1 MCLQALGAVL
11 NLSAGAQ
18 AVRCALLEAGLLSHL
33 WLILHT
39 IVRERKDAG
48 SSSVICLPPEA
59 AHMALGAISNLLA
72 HNKDAKHDLLLRCDG
87 CPHLLL
93 QMLEQTTDPSCVPQ
107 REYCLLGA
115 WASKGVVRNPAGAA
129 QEKDEEE
136 RAIPEAELCNTLR
149 CVRECQTRVWV

>member
-18 AVRCALLEAGLLSHL
+18 AVRCALLEGGLLSHL
-33 WLILHT
+33 WLMLHT

-93 QMLEQTTDPSCVPQ
+93 QMLEQTTDPSCVPK
-107 REYCLLGA
+107 RVNCLLGA
-115 WASKGVVRNPAGAA
+115 LASKGAVGTSAGAA
-129 QEKDEEE
+129 EEEDEEE
-136 RAIPEAELCNTLR
+136 RERAEAELCNTLR
-149 CVRECQTRVWV
+149 CVRKCQTRLWV